1 MADVL
6 TYIRAGWSN
15 RASQIP
21 VDYVTKIRNDTANR
35 GAGQMYSQQ
44 DFDK

>member
-15 RASQIP
+15 RPPIP
-21 VDYVTKIRNDTANR
+21 TDYVTKIRNDTANR
-35 GAGQMYSQQ
+35 GAGQMHTQQ